1 MTEEEQIQETNMSEE
16 SFVSDS
22 NNQEIQPIVFS
33 EGKVFAR
40 ATLWTTIIYSSGF
53 ELIGLII
60 GTIAFIIGAVT
71 KLIVTDEN
79 GIYDE
84 TSPRFL
90 FTIILINAVA
100 IIFMGI
106 LVFVINK
113 RTVFIPSS
121 QKFSINKF
129 DAKILLGALALI
141 IFLVGGIEYLN
152 SFILTKYFPDF
163 IIETPYDFF
172 SSDNIYVLLLS
183 IILVVIIAPIVEEM
197 FYRWTI
203 VSTLK
208 NGMNTSATI
217 LFSAFIFALA
227 HSATNLSYSFY
238 FFIIHFVTTFIIGA
252 ILAFV
257 FLKTEKVILAIIL
270 HATWNGLTALGA
282 ILEYAGISY
291 AFNITFLVLI
301 GIGGIVS
308 MTFLILYLVK
318 QRKEKQTRKLEIKEE
333 QEEETSKPK
342 IKLKGE
348 WFGLVSGYFGLN
360 VLIPFLIIKIF
371 TAIDFY
377 SEIFVLLYY
386 CVMIVVSYY
395 LLTNQYKLYDRYT
408 KSKQQMTLESSEQIE

>member
-1 MTEEEQIQETNMSEE
+1 
-16 SFVSDS
+16 
-22 NNQEIQPIVFS
+22 
-33 EGKVFAR
+33 
-40 ATLWTTIIYSSGF
+40 
-53 ELIGLII
+53 
-60 GTIAFIIGAVT
+60 
-71 KLIVTDEN
+71 
-79 GIYDE
+79 
-84 TSPRFL
+84 
-90 FTIILINAVA
+90 
-100 IIFMGI
+100 MGI

-208 NGMNTSATI
+208 NGMNTSATV

-238 FFIIHFVTTFIIGA
+238 FFIVHFVTTFIIGA

-318 QRKEKQTRKLEIKEE
+318 QRKEKQTKKLEIKEE

-348 WFGLVSGYFGLN
+348 WFGLIGGYFGLN

-408 KSKQQMTLESSEQIE
+408 KSKQQMTL